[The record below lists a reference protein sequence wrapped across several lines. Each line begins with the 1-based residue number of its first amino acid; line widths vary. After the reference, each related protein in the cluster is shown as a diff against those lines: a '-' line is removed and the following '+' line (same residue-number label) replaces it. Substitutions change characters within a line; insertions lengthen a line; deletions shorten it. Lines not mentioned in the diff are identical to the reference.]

1 MKWSNH
7 SLAQSSRHLRAISA
21 FSERGPGSDT
31 RRFRKER
38 IRQQSLQR
46 SKNLRFG
53 TKSRTC
59 FEGPFGEVIRATGPM
74 TKANPFRFSTQYQ
87 DDETDLLMYPNRPYS
102 ASQGRFL
109 RKDSLQEQGGMNVY
123 AFVANNPLSSIDI
136 LGLWN
141 ANVHNIM
148 TRDWARANHY
158 PPDAAKA
165 IGNADNAV
173 DGGVLGVGKG
183 WGPWGDQS
191 YHFNRSLGGG
201 DDSRLRHNTEHLAK
215 AEAACNV
222 ATDDPKEAAY
232 QLGTALHPLQDQ
244 CHPTGNMLKTLDFI
258 GVSQMRPSFEC
269 HTPSHRTPKRRKRL
283 ISESFHEFSVGWF
296 CCRTGWHTETIS
308 SNGKVRSRQFIML
321 LLCRTTYRWA

>member
-1 MKWSNH
+1 
-7 SLAQSSRHLRAISA
+7 
-21 FSERGPGSDT
+21 
-31 RRFRKER
+31 
-38 IRQQSLQR
+38 
-46 SKNLRFG
+46 
-53 TKSRTC
+53 
-59 FEGPFGEVIRATGPM
+59 M

-215 AEAACNV
+215 AEAACNM

-232 QLGTALHPLQDQ
+232 QLGTALHPLQDWVAHGDYFIKWEGPVTSVHNAFTLQ
-244 CHPTGNMLKTLDFI
+244 NYIPLGIGATDAPDDVKLDAVGGPDGTPAPDGRPAGAAVQYYRLAGPVTRRGDPPAQGMLVDYAIYKVGGLRLAKTEVLTVGNLK
-258 GVSQMRPSFEC
+258 SFRDYVEA
-269 HTPSHRTPKRRKRL
+269 
-283 ISESFHEFSVGWF
+283 
-296 CCRTGWHTETIS
+296 
-308 SNGKVRSRQFIML
+308 NGGCKCKHYFGIQ
-321 LLCRTTYRWA
+321 